1 MPPSTRA
8 SHAKK
13 RDASYIPRPPNAFI
27 LFRSSFIKSQRVPGN
42 VEGNH
47 STLSKIIGKCWRAL
61 PREERE
67 RWEKEA
73 LAAQAEH
80 RRKYPDWRFR
90 PGSNAGCAKFR
101 VKEAGAAGVASTST
115 ASSTRRRVSTR
126 ESSDEQTG
134 GARERGKGKGKVK
147 ERSEEEEERLVK
159 IAELCLDGMKGR
171 ELEIAIEAWQD
182 GRKRAADTSPTNTT
196 VAGADEDHDAPMEDS
211 SRGSNSPSEFPKI
224 PLPLTHWYKRSS
236 SHSPTV
242 MENEQQGSPS
252 QQQDQDSWCW
262 SPPSFHADTSGLG
275 YGSFDGD
282 HVPPFEIPTL
292 DSPTTDGSTA
302 AVGWTKTSGGYLAV
316 VQDPFLDDK
325 RCEDVA
331 VAPTAAIIFPRE
343 PQQQKPPSSFSSL
356 ADWAGS
362 VSSVTSE
369 DIAPAASSS
378 SSAYASLGFYG
389 DWDSTYG

>member
-1 MPPSTRA
+1 M
-8 SHAKK
+8 
-13 RDASYIPRPPNAFI
+13 
-27 LFRSSFIKSQRVPGN
+27 
-42 VEGNH
+42 
-47 STLSKIIGKCWRAL
+47 
-61 PREERE
+61 
-67 RWEKEA
+67 
-73 LAAQAEH
+73 
-80 RRKYPDWRFR
+80 
-90 PGSNAGCAKFR
+90 
-101 VKEAGAAGVASTST
+101 KEAGAAGVASTST

-282 HVPPFEIPTL
+282 HVPVRICVR
-292 DSPTTDGSTA
+292 A
-302 AVGWTKTSGGYLAV
+302 
-316 VQDPFLDDK
+316 
-325 RCEDVA
+325 
-331 VAPTAAIIFPRE
+331 
-343 PQQQKPPSSFSSL
+343 
-356 ADWAGS
+356 
-362 VSSVTSE
+362 
-369 DIAPAASSS
+369 
-378 SSAYASLGFYG
+378 
-389 DWDSTYG
+389 